1 MSNKATRLSDVV
13 GVKLSKN
20 IDLAMRS
27 LWKIDGMPGIWKFAH
42 AVKDDA
48 KPVDGEAIAEYGEG
62 EEHNYRASFI
72 RDNDIERAMKLALG
86 MEVMEAT
93 EAEVEEVAE
102 EMVVS

>member
-1 MSNKATRLSDVV
+1 MSKATRLSDVV

-20 IDLAMRS
+20 IEIAMRS

-62 EEHNYRASFI
+62 EEHNYRASFV
-72 RDNDIERAMKLALG
+72 RDDAIERAMRLALG
-86 MEVMEAT
+86 VDET
-93 EAEVEEVAE
+93 EEVEE

>member
-1 MSNKATRLSDVV
+1 
-13 GVKLSKN
+13 
-20 IDLAMRS
+20 
-27 LWKIDGMPGIWKFAH
+27 IWKFAH

-86 MEVMEAT
+86 VDGPVEIDGPVSSVT
-93 EAEVEEVAE
+93 EEVA
-102 EMVVS
+102 VS